1 MNPFGYHY
9 PPGAENDQN
18 APWNE
23 RGEYREQIRQQW
35 QEDKADIQ
43 RDNE

>member
-1 MNPFGYHY
+1 MTAFGYHY
-9 PPGAENDQN
+9 PPGAEHDPS

-23 RGEYREQIRQQW
+23 RDEDLEQIRQQW
-35 QEDKADIQ
+35 QEDKADIE

>member
-1 MNPFGYHY
+1 MTPFGFHY
-9 PPGAENDQN
+9 PPGAEHDQC

-23 RGEYREQIRQQW
+23 RDEDREQIRQQW